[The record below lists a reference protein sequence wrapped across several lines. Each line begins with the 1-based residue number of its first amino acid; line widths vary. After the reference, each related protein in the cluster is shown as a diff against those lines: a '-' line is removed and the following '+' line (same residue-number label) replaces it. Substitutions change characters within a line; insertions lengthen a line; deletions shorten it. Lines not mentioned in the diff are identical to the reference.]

1 MKQKPNQPG
10 LFASRRGEAA
20 NAQGSVEAQPEEQNG
35 PKPIEGDLMAKV
47 CERRNLYVA
56 CKRVKSNKG
65 KAGIDGMTVDQLD
78 AYLREHGPR
87 LEAALLSGGYQPQP
101 IKSVSIP
108 KPDGSER
115 MLGIPTVVDRYVQQA
130 ILQVLTPLL
139 DPDFSPHSYGFRPG
153 RSGHDAVR
161 QAQTYVQSG
170 KAWVVDVDLAKFFDR
185 VNHDI
190 LMGRLAKRF
199 CDKVLLRLIR
209 RYLEA
214 GMFAHGVVT
223 ERHEGTP
230 QGGPLSPLLANVL
243 LDEVDLELEQ
253 RGHSFVRYADDLNV
267 YVGSKQAGERVMQA
281 LRGMYAKLR
290 LQVNESKSAVAPVSE
305 RKFLGFTIAVESG
318 QARLAVSPQSLA
330 RFKTKVRH
338 MTRRKIG
345 QSLRTVISKLSVYLR
360 GWGSYYGITEE
371 RFRLGDLDGWIRRR
385 LRALRLSQWRH
396 AAVIYRELRALGVDD
411 RRSREV
417 AKYAGRWAKMA
428 ANQANSVL
436 PNRYF
441 AKLGLYFLKK

>member
-10 LFASRRGEAA
+10 LFEGGSGEAA
-20 NAQGSVEAQPEEQNG
+20 AVQSSVEARPEEQTG

-47 CERRNLYVA
+47 CEHQNLQSA
-56 CKRVKSNKG
+56 CKRVIRNKG
-65 KAGIDGMTVDQLD
+65 SAGVDGMTVDQLD
-78 AYLREHGPR
+78 TYLREHGPR
-87 LEAALLSGGYQPQP
+87 LVAALLSGRYQPQP
-101 IKSVSIP
+101 IRAVSIP

-115 MLGIPTVVDRYVQQA
+115 LLGIPTVVDRMIQQA

-139 DPDFSPHSYGFRPG
+139 DPGFSAHSYGFRPG
-153 RSGHDAVR
+153 RSAHDAIR

-170 KAWVVDVDLAKFFDR
+170 KTWVVDVDLAKFFDR

-190 LMGRLAKRF
+190 LMGRLAKRL

-223 ERHEGTP
+223 ERHQGTP

-243 LDEVDLELEQ
+243 LDEVDQELER
-253 RGHSFVRYADDLNV
+253 RGHSFARYADDLNV

-290 LQVNESKSAVAPVSE
+290 LDINESKSAVAPVSE
-305 RKFLGFTIAVESG
+305 RKFLGFTIGVEYG
-318 QARLAVSPQSLA
+318 QARLAVSLQALA
-330 RFKTKVRH
+330 SFKTKVRQ
-338 MTRRKIG
+338 MTRRAVG

-360 GWGSYYGITEE
+360 GWAGYYGITEE
-371 RFRLGDLDGWIRRR
+371 RYRLENLDSWIRKR
-385 LRALRLSQWRH
+385 LRALTLAQWRH
-396 AAVIYRELRALGVDD
+396 GRVIYRELRALGIDD
-411 RRSREV
+411 RRSRGI
-417 AKYAGRWAKMA
+417 AQHAGRWARLVQR
-428 ANQANSVL
+428 QANSVL

-441 AKLGLYFLKK
+441 AKLGLYFLKE

>member
-10 LFASRRGEAA
+10 LPESESGEAA
-20 NAQGSVEAQPEEQNG
+20 MAQGSVETQPEERSG

-47 CERRNLYVA
+47 CEHPNLEAA
-56 CKRVKSNKG
+56 CKRVISNKG
-65 KAGIDGMTVDQLD
+65 SAGIDGMTVDQLD
-78 AYLREHGPR
+78 TYLREHGPR
-87 LEAALLSGGYQPQP
+87 LKAALLSGRYQPQP
-101 IKSVSIP
+101 IRSVSIP
-108 KPDGSER
+108 KPDGNER
-115 MLGIPTVVDRYVQQA
+115 LLGIPTVVDRVVQQA

-190 LMGRLAKRF
+190 LMGRLAKRL

-214 GMFAHGVVT
+214 GLFAHGVVT

-243 LDEVDLELEQ
+243 LDEVDQELER

-330 RFKTKVRH
+330 SFKTKVRQ
-338 MTRRKIG
+338 MTRRAVG
-345 QSLRTVISKLSVYLR
+345 QSLRTVIGELSVYLR
-360 GWGSYYGITEE
+360 GWGGYYGITEE
-371 RFRLGDLDGWIRRR
+371 RFRLGDLDGWIRKR
-385 LRALRLSQWRH
+385 LRVLRLSQWRH
-396 AAVIYRELRALGVDD
+396 AAVIYRELRALGIDD